1 MFVEIT
7 DDAEF
12 DLEEIGDVIAHK
24 RSSMR
29 AGTFME
35 ELEQACMTL
44 VDTPLHFPLI
54 PRYEE
59 RGIHHRVHGNY
70 QIFYR
75 VGEADDRID
84 VLRIL
89 NSRRDYLSIPQPA

>member
-1 MFVEIT
+1 MFVDIT

-12 DLEEIGDVIAHK
+12 DLEEIGDFIARK
-24 RSSMR
+24 GSPKR
-29 AGTFME
+29 AGTFVE

-44 VDTPLHFPLI
+44 ADTPLLFPLI

-59 RGIHHRVHGNY
+59 RGIRHRVHGNY

-75 VGEADDRID
+75 VVEAADRID
-84 VLRIL
+84 VLRVL
-89 NSRRDYLSIPQPA
+89 HSRRDYLSILFP

>member
-1 MFVEIT
+1 MFVDIT

-12 DLEEIGDVIAHK
+12 DLEEIGDFIAHK
-24 RSSMR
+24 GSPKR
-29 AGTFME
+29 AEMFVE
-35 ELEQACMTL
+35 ELERACMTL
-44 VDTPLHFPLI
+44 ADTPLLFPLI

-59 RGIHHRVHGNY
+59 RGIRHRVHGNY

-75 VGEADDRID
+75 VVEADDRID

-89 NSRRDYLSIPQPA
+89 NSRRDYLSILFP

>member
-7 DDAEF
+7 EDAEF
-12 DLEEIGDVIAHK
+12 DVEEIGDFIAHK
-24 RSSMR
+24 GSPRR
-29 AGTFME
+29 TGTFLE
-35 ELEQACMTL
+35 ELERACMTL
-44 VDTPLHFPLI
+44 ADMPLLFPLI

-59 RGIHHRVHGNY
+59 RGIRHRVHGNY

-75 VGEADDRID
+75 VVETDDRID

-89 NSRRDYLSIPQPA
+89 NSRRDYLSILFP

>member
-1 MFVEIT
+1 MFVDIT
-7 DDAEF
+7 DDAES
-12 DLEEIGDVIAHK
+12 DLEEIGDFIARKGSPK
-24 RSSMR
+24 R
-29 AGTFME
+29 AETFVE

-44 VDTPLHFPLI
+44 ADTPLLFPLI

-59 RGIHHRVHGNY
+59 RGIRHRVHGNY

-75 VGEADDRID
+75 VVEAADRID

-89 NSRRDYLSIPQPA
+89 NSRRDYLSILFP